1 MEYSTHH
8 FRIGNINCYAVSEG
22 THSYSP
28 PQFPPPKTL
37 LFKNAPEEE
46 LNKTLRQHNIEP
58 DNWPCWV
65 SDYTC
70 LIIKTEEETLLV
82 DTGLNDR
89 AVHCGKLVANLRTLG
104 IKPEDIYKILISH
117 AHPDHIN
124 GITQEDGKLVFPNA
138 RYLMGKREYQFW
150 MKGEAKSALEGHI
163 GEIMCGFVNRNLEPV
178 KDWIDIIED
187 GEEIIPGVST
197 MMAPG
202 HTPGHIVV
210 LIESQNKKFLYLV
223 DSLLHPIHCE
233 HPEWCA
239 AVDFDMEMTI
249 KSRRKFLA
257 MAANEKML
265 TMSFHFDFPG
275 LGYVKEN
282 EEAWVWESI
291 KTKHKKTY

>member
-1 MEYSTHH
+1 MELTTHH
-8 FRIGNINCYAVSEG
+8 FRIGNIDCYAVSEG
-22 THSYSP
+22 RYSYLP

-58 DNWPCWV
+58 DNWPCWA

-70 LIIKTEEETLLV
+70 LVIKTEEGTLLV

-89 AVHCGKLVANLRTLG
+89 AAHCGKLVANLQTVG
-104 IKPEDIYKILISH
+104 IKPEDIYKILITH

-124 GITQEDGKLVFPNA
+124 GITEEDGSLVFPNA
-138 RYLMGKREYQFW
+138 SYLMGRREYQFW
-150 MKGEAKSALEGHI
+150 MEGEAKSALEGHM
-163 GEIMCGFVNRNLEPV
+163 GEIMRGFVNRNLEPV
-178 KDWIDIIED
+178 RDRIDTIED

-197 MMAPG
+197 MLAPG
-202 HTPGHIVV
+202 HTPGHLAVM
-210 LIESQNKKFLYLV
+210 IESQSEKFLYLV

-239 AVDFDMEMTI
+239 VVDFDMEMTI
-249 KSRRKFLA
+249 ESRRKFLA
-257 MAANEKML
+257 MAANEKIL

-275 LGYVKEN
+275 LGYVKEM
-282 EEAWVWESI
+282 EEAWVWERI
-291 KTKHKKTY
+291 KTKHNTV

>member
-1 MEYSTHH
+1 MEYTTHH
-8 FRIGNINCYAVSEG
+8 FRIGNINCYAVREG
-22 THSYSP
+22 RHSYFP

-58 DNWPCWV
+58 DNWPGWV

-70 LIIKTEEETLLV
+70 LVIKTEEATLLV

-89 AVHCGKLVANLRTLG
+89 ATHCGKLVANLRILG
-104 IKPEDIYKILISH
+104 INPEDIYKILITH

-124 GITQEDGKLVFPNA
+124 GITQVDGNLVFPNA

-150 MKGEAKSALEGHI
+150 MEGEAKSALEGRM
-163 GEIMCGFVNRNLEPV
+163 GEIMCDFVSRNLEPV
-178 KDWIDIIED
+178 KDRIDIIED

-197 MMAPG
+197 LLAPG
-202 HTPGHIVV
+202 HTPGHIIV
-210 LIESQNKKFLYLV
+210 LIESQNNKFLYLV
-223 DSLLHPIHCE
+223 DTLLHPIHCE

-239 AVDFDMEMTI
+239 AVDFDMDMNI

-291 KTKHKKTY
+291 KTKHL